1 MRNYSNL
8 LVSLL
13 KQVWTFTMIQKK
25 GKQPN
30 QKYQVYAQEVHTKRI
45 HMKTYIK
52 KKHILITLEARGY
65 PVSPV
70 KLEEVN
76 LPSGTQLGSR
86 DSL

>member
-1 MRNYSNL
+1 
-8 LVSLL
+8 
-13 KQVWTFTMIQKK
+13 
-25 GKQPN
+25 
-30 QKYQVYAQEVHTKRI
+30 
-45 HMKTYIK
+45 MKTYIKK

-86 DSL
+86 GFVLNAALASEPAHHHFTHLRTNSF